1 MRISIIDLGTHTVLL
16 LTVDVIDGTYS
27 IVSQEQRIVGLGR
40 GIEKTGLINNEAL
53 SETLKALEEYKS
65 IIKNLASEKIIMTA
79 TAVLRDASNSLN
91 VKNKIEESTGFS
103 IKILSGDE
111 EAGLVY
117 LAGTNA
123 FPGISKAVVIDI
135 GGGSVEFVEGKG
147 KNISRLISLPLG
159 VVKLTER
166 FITRFPVVSDEL
178 VNLESFLDDTYKLEL
193 KGFDTEMPHVI
204 GVAGTFTTAAAM
216 IQGLEKYDPAKI
228 TGSVIKK
235 QDAFSWL
242 KRVSDMSIDEQK
254 NIPGLHP
261 KRAGFIV
268 AGFALIHSFFNLFNV
283 DAITVS
289 DEGLRFGVL
298 IDCIKKNQLKR

>member
-16 LTVDVIDGTYS
+16 LTVDVMDGTYS

-40 GIEKTGLINNEAL
+40 GIEKTGLINSEAL
-53 SETLKALEEYKS
+53 SETLRALEEYKS
-65 IIKNLASEKIIMTA
+65 IIKNLSSDKVIMTA
-79 TAVLRDASNSLN
+79 TAVLRDASNASK
-91 VKNKIEESTGFS
+91 VKDQIEKSTGFS
-103 IKILSGDE
+103 IKVLSGDE
-111 EAGLVY
+111 EAELVY

-135 GGGSVEFVEGKG
+135 GGGSVEFVLGKG

-159 VVKLTER
+159 VIKLTER
-166 FITRFPVVSDEL
+166 FLTRFPVVSDEL
-178 VNLESFLDDTYKLEL
+178 TNLESFLDETYKLQL
-193 KGFDTEMPHVI
+193 KGFDNEIAQVI

-235 QDAFSWL
+235 QDAFFWL
-242 KRVSDMSIDEQK
+242 RRVSDMSIDEQK
-254 NIPGLHP
+254 CIPGLHP

-268 AGFALIHSFFNLFNV
+268 AGFALIHSFFNLFNI
-283 DAITVS
+283 DTITVS

-298 IDCIKKNQLKR
+298 IDWIKNNQPKR